1 MQNRLKNRF
10 FTRLPIPVVAG
21 VSAGQLA
28 AAAGCQL
35 VAACDIVVAA
45 KGSRFSTPGSNFG
58 LYCSTPGVPLA
69 RWAYC
74 ASALALDLCERN
86 YVKDISLPSEPDSAV
101 IGMKGSRWT
110 TLTMG
115 TLVRMTAIRRGRGDV
130 NNSDIFIE

>member
-1 MQNRLKNRF
+1 MRNRLIDRF

-45 KGSRFSTPGSNFG
+45 KGSKFSTPGSNFG

-74 ASALALDLCERN
+74 ALALALDLVRN
-86 YVKDISLPSEPDSAV
+86 YVKDISLPSEPDSGV
-101 IGMKGSRWT
+101 IGMKGSRWMNM
-110 TLTMG
+110 TMG
-115 TLVRMTAIRRGRGDV
+115 TLVRMTARRKGPRDV

>member
-1 MQNRLKNRF
+1 MRRYARAFGESMQNRLIDRL

-21 VSAGQLA
+21 VCAGQLA

-74 ASALALDLCERN
+74 ASALALDLC
-86 YVKDISLPSEPDSAV
+86 
-101 IGMKGSRWT
+101 GSIT
-110 TLTMG
+110 
-115 TLVRMTAIRRGRGDV
+115 
-130 NNSDIFIE
+130 